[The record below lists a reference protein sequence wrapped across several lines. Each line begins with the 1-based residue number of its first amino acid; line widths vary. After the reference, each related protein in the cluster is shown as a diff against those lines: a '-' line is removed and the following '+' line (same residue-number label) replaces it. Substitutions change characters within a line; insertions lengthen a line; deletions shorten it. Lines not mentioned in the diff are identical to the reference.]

1 MILSPETITILQNF
15 STINQS
21 IILREGDTI
30 RTMSP
35 TETVFAKAVVTD
47 EFTQDA
53 AIYDLSKFLGLLS
66 LSKEDTDIEFGT
78 SSLVM
83 RQGKSKVK
91 YAYCP
96 ENLIDAPPVG
106 KDIKMRDIDV
116 TFELPQ
122 DIWSQVT
129 KAMSIMGFS
138 EFAFVG
144 EDGVLSVQALS
155 TRNESSD
162 TYSADLGETDLTF
175 KCVIDADKMKLLS
188 GNYQVSVSK
197 KGLAHFKGDVAEYWI
212 AISTKSEFN
221 D

>member
-1 MILSPETITILQNF
+1 MILSPESVSVLQNF
-15 STINQS
+15 ATINQS
-21 IILREGDTI
+21 IILREGNVI

-35 TETVFAKAVVTD
+35 SETVFAKATVSD
-47 EFTQDA
+47 EFPCDA
-53 AIYDLSKFLGLLS
+53 PLYDLSKFLGLLS
-66 LSKEDTDIEFGT
+66 LSKDDSDIEFGS
-78 SSLVM
+78 SSLLI
-83 RQGKSKVK
+83 RQGRSKVK

-116 TFELPQ
+116 KFELPQ
-122 DIWSQVT
+122 DVWSQVT

-162 TYSADLGETDLTF
+162 TYSAELGSTDLTF
-175 KCVIDADKMKLLS
+175 KCVIDADKMKLIP
-188 GNYQVSVSK
+188 GNYEVSVSK
-197 KGLAHFKGDVAEYWI
+197 AGLAYFAGDIAEYWI